1 MAEEQNPKIRL
12 ELELSPDQPGLLDG
26 LNTWLNLGLISDEQ
40 IRTLC
45 QEKLTCDLP
54 PIPEPTQSKA
64 AATKSTPTE
73 SFPSPVL
80 TNPFDEA
87 RASLAGETSAVSDF
101 LPYSEEP
108 ESSLKSSFP
117 QPTQRSPV
125 RQSSSETSADSS
137 AQNQESPSPPRP
149 ISLWLDRLMSEL
161 SVVWLLGLGVFL
173 VVLSSAVLAA
183 TQWARFN
190 AVGQYL
196 VLLAYTLA
204 FWGIGVWS
212 SRDEHLQLTSR
223 TLQMITLLLVPLNFW
238 AMDGL
243 GVWTSGGGF
252 LVAAIAAVALTLAA
266 LQVMGNQQTPAIK
279 QANALGLSFLH
290 FGWALPSVPVL
301 AVYVGTLG
309 SAIATLFART
319 TGNDPP
325 SQTPSYRWAT
335 LSVFFALGLLL
346 LRGLSVI
353 PEDNWGQLGLAF
365 GLYGATWV
373 WLGQKHLG
381 QPWEGSSPPRPAPRG
396 GIWLGRALLWWSW
409 LITIDDFRF
418 QAFGVSL
425 LGLGLRLQ
433 ALQKLGR
440 RRDLVVGYAIA
451 VQLAFVGW
459 QLIPSTIREVILT
472 PLSTWATTRDGE
484 TFALLGLSLF
494 PYVIAMVAV
503 ADWYLRRGQTKLGRF
518 SDGIA
523 LGSNLLLTLF
533 SLFSHPVLVVHL
545 IASTITALIG
555 TWRRTPARRW
565 RIFLCNGLTLITTII
580 TIDYLWPA
588 LSDTRWIVVM
598 TALAMLW
605 LVLSKWL
612 PHYWGKTAGLYGY
625 GLSGLSYFLLWSH
638 LIDTD
643 FQSSLGWVGFLI
655 PLTLNLIGRYR
666 ASVLATGLAI
676 PPHFGHPLDPV
687 GRARDCNSSHFN

>member
-45 QEKLTCDLP
+45 QEKLICDLP
-54 PIPEPTQSKA
+54 PIPEPAQSEA
-64 AATKSTPTE
+64 AATNLTPTE

-87 RASLAGETSAVSDF
+87 RASLAAETSAVSDF
-101 LPYSEEP
+101 LPYSEEDP
-108 ESSLKSSFP
+108 DSSP
-117 QPTQRSPV
+117 ATPTPSPRRVQRSPAA
-125 RQSSSETSADSS
+125 QSPSSSTTDSPT
-137 AQNQESPSPPRP
+137 QNQESPSPPRP

-212 SRDEHLQLTSR
+212 SRNEHLQLTSR

-238 AMDGL
+238 AIDGL
-243 GVWTSGGGF
+243 GVWTSGGGV
-252 LVAAIAAVALTLAA
+252 LVAAIAAVVLTLAA

-279 QANALGLSFLH
+279 QANALGLSYLH
-290 FGWALPSVPVL
+290 FGWALSVVPML

-319 TGNDPP
+319 TGTDPP
-325 SQTPSYRWAT
+325 SQSPSHRWAT

-381 QPWEGSSPPRPAPRG
+381 QPREGSSPPRPAPRG
-396 GIWLGRALLWWSW
+396 GIWWGRALLWWGW
-409 LITIDDFRF
+409 LIAIDDFRF
-418 QAFGVSL
+418 QAFGVSV

-440 RRDLVVGYAIA
+440 RRDLLVGYAIA

-459 QLIPSTIREVILT
+459 QLIPSMIREVILT

-494 PYVIAMVAV
+494 PYVIAMVAL
-503 ADWYLRRGQTKLGRF
+503 ADWYLRRGQMKLGRF
-518 SDGIA
+518 SDSIA
-523 LGSNLLLTLF
+523 LGSNVFLTFF

-555 TWRRTPARRW
+555 TWRRIPAGRW
-565 RIFLCNGLTLITTII
+565 RIFLCNGLTLITTIV

-605 LVLSKWL
+605 LVLSKGL
-612 PHYWGKTAGLYGY
+612 PTTGAKLPVCMAMA
-625 GLSGLSYFLLWSH
+625 
-638 LIDTD
+638 
-643 FQSSLGWVGFLI
+643 SLAFPISCCG
-655 PLTLNLIGRYR
+655 
-666 ASVLATGLAI
+666 AI
-676 PPHFGHPLDPV
+676 
-687 GRARDCNSSHFN
+687 